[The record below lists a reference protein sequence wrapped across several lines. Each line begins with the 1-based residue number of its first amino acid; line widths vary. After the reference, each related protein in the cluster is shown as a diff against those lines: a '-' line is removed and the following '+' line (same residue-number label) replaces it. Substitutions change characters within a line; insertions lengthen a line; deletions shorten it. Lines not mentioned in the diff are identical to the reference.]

1 MGTTYHYTN
10 LTKREWFSAD
20 ALGGSS
26 KFNGLGLNLSARA
39 FDLLLL
45 DLQHTNP
52 TSSTSVDLGRWIGDH
67 IALIGDTN
75 NKWLQYHEEF
85 ADIESD
91 VILMLFA
98 YDGFEHLASAAEED
112 NGLFR
117 QLCHLALS
125 QQAPALVPHLSQ
137 HFGTNFRQR
146 YKELCGK
153 DAWDTPKNVA
163 FPKGS

>member
-10 LTKREWFSAD
+10 LTKREWFSAA

-26 KFNGLGLNLSARA
+26 KFHGLGLNLTARA

-52 TSSTSVDLGRWIGDH
+52 TSSTTVDVGRWIGDH
-67 IALIGDTN
+67 VALIGDTDDN
-75 NKWLQYHEEF
+75 WLQYREQF
-85 ADIESD
+85 ADIEAD

-98 YDGFEHLASAAEED
+98 YDGFEHLAIAAEHD
-112 NGLFR
+112 DGLFR

-137 HFGTNFRQR
+137 HYGTNFRQR
-146 YKELCGK
+146 YKDLCQK
-153 DAWDTPKNVA
+153 DSWMETRNVA